1 MLKKIKSLNQSVKNA
16 FVKLR
21 NPMDVMAD
29 NKGATTTVEII
40 AIIIIVL
47 VLLTIV
53 FFPQLKSLFTTTIMP
68 GISDQISG
76 LFNLV

>member
-1 MLKKIKSLNQSVKNA
+1 MSKNIKSLKNSVKNA
-16 FVKLR
+16 LVKLR
-21 NPMDVMAD
+21 RPRDLLTD

-47 VLLTIV
+47 VILTVI
-53 FFPQLKSLFTTTIMP
+53 FFPQLKAIFTTTIMP
-68 GISDQISG
+68 GISDQISN